1 MSGDRIDNRMS
12 GSTVHGTAVQ
22 AGSVSGGV
30 HIHAPAPGPPAPPV
44 PRQLRPVPATW
55 TDREESLTALSTVF
69 SAVPDFASP
78 LAVIDGPGG
87 AGKRALAHR
96 WAHAL
101 SASYP
106 DGQVVTDLR
115 ATAPGG
121 PAPTTETLRSLLRVL
136 GHAPDARL
144 PWMQNELE
152 AMLRSVTAGRRLLL
166 VLEDA
171 ANAEQVI
178 PLLPA
183 GPNCLVVVTSRTA
196 LPGLTAHGAVHH
208 QLRAFAPHAS
218 RALLTRILG
227 AERAAEDPAALD
239 RIADACG
246 HLPRPLS
253 LIAADLAHAPHHRL
267 HAAAAALAR
276 PPADRTD
283 NSTVTAADAAYR
295 GLPDD
300 SARVYRIL
308 AAVPAPDLDEHATA
322 AAARLRTAE
331 AGAHLRLLADRA
343 LLEAVGDVPG
353 RGAVY
358 RMPAE
363 IRRHAQQRLAAHDGP
378 AGAATATLS
387 YLDYLLRT
395 ATRAEHLLAPHHRVL
410 PRTYHH
416 PPGEELEFTEPGAAR
431 TWMRAHLPALQPAKD
446 AARRLRKTA
455 YRWQITHAFGPLW
468 QADRPVDEWI
478 RHHEDGLRAA
488 QRCADPMAQR
498 EMASTLALGLTYAQ
512 RYDEALEQYRL
523 ALDLARMTGD
533 REGIAQY
540 TAGLGSVLYDAGR
553 LVLAEPYVTAAIDL
567 YDGLGQPRGA
577 ALARTMGGSIAAT
590 RRDFD
595 TAHQLLDRARRDL
608 LALPAPDLRNAARAL
623 ARSGEAHSLQGDHSP
638 ARNLLLQAREEFTA
652 VPDGHWA
659 ARVTEYLGQAEA
671 RAGHHDRAAER
682 YRESLDLYRALSST
696 RDINRLRHHLRATP

>member
-1 MSGDRIDNRMS
+1 MSGDRAEMRIS
-12 GSTVHGTAVQ
+12 GGAVHGSAIQ
-22 AGSVSGGV
+22 AGSIDGGV
-30 HIHAPAPGPPAPPV
+30 HIYTPGPGAPARPV

-55 TDREESLTALSTVF
+55 TDREESLAALAQVF

-78 LAVIDGPGG
+78 LAVITGPGG
-87 AGKRALAHR
+87 AGKRAVAHR
-96 WAHAL
+96 WAHTL
-101 SASYP
+101 SATYP

-121 PAPTTETLRSLLRVL
+121 PAPTTETLRSLLRAF
-136 GHAPDARL
+136 GHAPDAQL
-144 PWMQNELE
+144 PWLQDELE

-171 ANAEQVI
+171 ANADQVT

-183 GPNCLVVVTSRTA
+183 GPSCLVVVTSRSA

-208 QLRAFAPHAS
+208 QLPPFGPDAS

-227 AERAAEDPAALD
+227 AERAAEDPAALE

-253 LIAADLAHAPHHRL
+253 LIAADLAHAPQHRR
-267 HAAAAALAR
+267 HAAAALAQ
-276 PPADRTD
+276 PSADRTD

-300 SARVYRIL
+300 SARVYRL
-308 AAVPAPDLDEHATA
+308 LTAVPAPDLDASATA
-322 AAARLRTAE
+322 AAARLRADE
-331 AGAHLRLLADRA
+331 ARAHLHLLADRA
-343 LLEAVGDVPG
+343 LLEAAGEVAG
-353 RGAVY
+353 RGVVY

-363 IRRHAQQRLAAHDGP
+363 IRQHAQQRIAAHDGP
-378 AGAATATLS
+378 AGAAAATLS

-395 ATRAEHLLAPHHRVL
+395 ATRAERLLAPHHREL

-416 PPGEELEFTEPGAAR
+416 PASEEVEFTGPDAAR
-431 TWMRAHLPALQPAKD
+431 TWLRAHLPALRPAKD

-455 YRWQITHAFGPLW
+455 FRWQITHAFGPLW
-468 QADRPVDEWI
+468 QLDRPLDEWI
-478 RHHEDGLRAA
+478 RHHEDGLQAA
-488 QRCADPMAQR
+488 QKCADPMAQR

-523 ALDLARMTGD
+523 ALTVAQMTGD
-533 REGIAQY
+533 QEGIAQY

-553 LVLAEPYVTAAIDL
+553 LALAAPYVTTAIDL

-595 TAHQLLDRARRDL
+595 TAYQLLDRARRDL

-623 ARSGEAHSLQGDHSP
+623 ARSGEARSLQGEHDQ
-638 ARNLLLQAREEFTA
+638 AQTLLLQAREEFTA
-652 VPDGHWA
+652 VPDSHWA
-659 ARVTEYLGQAEA
+659 ARVTEYLGQAAA
-671 RAGHHDRAAER
+671 RAGRHDQAAER
-682 YRESLDLYRALSST
+682 YRESLDQYRDLSST
-696 RDINRLRHHLRATP
+696 RDVNRLRHHLRVKP

>member
-12 GSTVHGTAVQ
+12 GGTVHGSVVQ
-22 AGSVSGGV
+22 AGSVTGGV
-30 HIHAPAPGPPAPPV
+30 HIHAPAPGHAVPPV

-55 TDREESLTALSTVF
+55 TDREESLTALARVF
-69 SAVPDFASP
+69 SVVPDFASP

-96 WAHAL
+96 WAHTL

-121 PAPTTETLRSLLRVL
+121 PALTTETLRSLLRAL
-136 GHAPDARL
+136 GHASDSQL
-144 PWMQNELE
+144 PWTQDELE

-171 ANAEQVI
+171 ANTDQVT
-178 PLLPA
+178 PLLPG
-183 GPNCLVVVTSRTA
+183 GPNCLVVVTSRRA

-208 QLRAFAPHAS
+208 RLLPFAPHAS
-218 RALLTRILG
+218 RTLLTRILG

-239 RIADACG
+239 RIAAVCG

-253 LIAADLAHAPHHRL
+253 LMAADLAHAPHQRL
-267 HAAAAALAR
+267 HAAVAR
-276 PPADRTD
+276 AQSSADRTD

-300 SARVYRIL
+300 SARFYRLL
-308 AAVPAPDLDEHATA
+308 AAVPAPDLDASATA
-322 AAARLRTAE
+322 AATRLRADE
-331 AGAHLRLLADRA
+331 AQAHLRLLADRA
-343 LLEAVGDVPG
+343 LLEVVGEVAG
-353 RGAVY
+353 RGDVY

-363 IRRHAQQRLAAHDGP
+363 IRQHAQQRIAAHDGP

-395 ATRAEHLLAPHHRVL
+395 ATRAERLLAPHHREL

-416 PPGEELEFTEPGAAR
+416 PAGEELELTEPDAAR
-431 TWMRAHLPALQPAKD
+431 TWLRAHLPALQPAKD

-455 YRWQITHAFGPLW
+455 FRWQITHAFGPLW
-468 QADRPVDEWI
+468 QLDRPVDEWI
-478 RHHEDGLRAA
+478 RHHEDGLQAA
-488 QRCADPMAQR
+488 QKCADPMAQR

-512 RYDEALEQYRL
+512 RYDEAIEQYRL
-523 ALDLARMTGD
+523 ALTLAQMTGD
-533 REGIAQY
+533 QEGVAQY

-553 LVLAEPYVTAAIDL
+553 LALAAPYVTTAIDL

-595 TAHQLLDRARRDL
+595 TAHQLLDRARHDL

-623 ARSGEAHSLQGDHSP
+623 ARRGEAHSLQGDHGH
-638 ARNLLLQAREEFTA
+638 AQTLLLQAREEFTA

-696 RDINRLRHHLRATP
+696 RDVNRLRHHLRVKP